1 MKREGLSVYDLA
13 SMFDTSPSTI
23 QYRIFNNANAL
34 LKCTFFKH
42 GKNVYRRYEPSIVKD
57 MEMFE
62 KGVDI
67 DGICNQNG

>member
-13 SMFDTSPSTI
+13 SMFDTSASTI

-67 DGICNQNG
+67 GDICSQNG

>member
-13 SMFDTSPSTI
+13 SMFDTSPSAI

-57 MEMFE
+57 MEMFV

-67 DGICNQNG
+67 GGICNQNG

>member
-57 MEMFE
+57 MEMFV

-67 DGICNQNG
+67 GGICNQNG

>member
-13 SMFDTSPSTI
+13 SMFDTSASTI
-23 QYRIFNNANAL
+23 QYRIMNNANAL
-34 LKCTFFKH
+34 LKCTFFKR

-67 DGICNQNG
+67 GDICDQNG

>member
-13 SMFDTSPSTI
+13 NMFDTSPSTI

-57 MEMFE
+57 MEMFV

-67 DGICNQNG
+67 DDICYQNG